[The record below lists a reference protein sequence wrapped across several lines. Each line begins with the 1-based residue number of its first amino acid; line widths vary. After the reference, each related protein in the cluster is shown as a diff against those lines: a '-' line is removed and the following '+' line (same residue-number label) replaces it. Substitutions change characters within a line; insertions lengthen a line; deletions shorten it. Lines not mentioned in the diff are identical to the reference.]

1 MQVSNKDSEAINDD
15 YEEFLQELETDKE
28 MRTKVNLYKKK
39 VDVKPKKKKNIVPV
53 TQQVTNKMD
62 EDEDNWEDIDDEE
75 AIKLEELLEELDLE
89 NDEDLCRENLKVFSP
104 TEAAIIPKIEL
115 VTSGFDLADVD
126 LNEFKFK

>member
-1 MQVSNKDSEAINDD
+1 MQVSNKDSEAINED